1 MKITTQYEN
10 HEPFEGNRSLQY
22 LGIALFM
29 EADFFHITRDTKFGK
44 PRPDPRINLF
54 NRKLQKYLRQRIM
67 DAAKSFGISMEESE
81 GEWLKIVYQGTGK
94 ATKYVQGKT
103 DAGRSKEQPLTV
115 GSHRKIVEDS
125 FKVALRAVSGTVHE
139 REMIR
144 ETWTIQPGLDFGS
157 DDSVWI
163 YIRHDHPSSDLYKI
177 GKTMR
182 KDKRSSAYETH
193 SAESREIAT
202 YPESDHLTEKKIHA
216 YFASKRFKREF
227 FRLTPEDVA
236 TVTDPKKMRAA
247 LVKESLM

>member
-1 MKITTQYEN
+1 
-10 HEPFEGNRSLQY
+10 
-22 LGIALFM
+22 M
-29 EADFFHITRDTKFGK
+29 EAAQG
-44 PRPDPRINLF
+44 
-54 NRKLQKYLRQRIM
+54 
-67 DAAKSFGISMEESE
+67 FGISMDEAET
-81 GEWLKIVYQGTGK
+81 EWLRIVSQGTAK
-94 ATKYVQGKT
+94 ATKYVQAKT
-103 DAGRSKEQPLTV
+103 DSGRAKDQPLTV
-115 GSHRKIVEDS
+115 GLHRKIVEDS
-125 FKVALRAVSGTVHE
+125 FKTALRIVSGTVHE

-202 YPESDHLTEKKIHA
+202 YPESEHLTEKKIHA

-227 FRLTPEDVA
+227 FRLTPEEVA

-247 LVKESLM
+247 LA